1 MAIPNI
7 PNVNRETFNANLTEK
22 DEVSLGTRRP
32 YSNFF
37 QVGDDTSLTKFVVQS
52 GFQYNGSTGAVENSY
67 AFGPPL
73 IGSSV
78 VISASG
84 DKFGVGGPQF
94 QQPIF
99 DYSTVGT
106 NNTLPISGA
115 GGVMFFQNF
124 INSNPKKRQIG
135 ILKGGP
141 NDTQAHMISGLG
153 HGHYG
158 LMNQQ
163 AFSYTYYHPGR
174 GLSDSVVVGNPKH
187 PVFFSQD
194 NSPGSNEQI
203 HAGGHPS
210 DAAENAVDLD
220 FGESMSISRSF
231 EWLIVGAPQNRKV
244 GTGTEPRPALYA
256 GVACCFFRSLSAATI
271 SNNFRQRFVG
281 WHQAGMFTGTY
292 INTGTYNAH
301 HDSRRNASA
310 HVLSGDAHNDRFGTA
325 VAMQGLASVFSMQ
338 NRNRPATKDAADG
351 RVTSNTEVQYNDING
366 LTSRLGPPPVVFVG
380 AHPKSS
386 SKECYT
392 YMYSYSGWGIT
403 SDASNY
409 IVLPDASGGFNTFR
423 KDINDARSWY
433 GGWVKFGVNPM
444 RSSGAL
450 YHSFQENTP
459 HSQSFELFDDYHNY
473 GCIKMPDIGRNLKTN
488 DLGNIVIGNGRRKDV
503 AAGYGSESGL
513 SPVRVYKYVVRNNA
527 GETPAP
533 NHPGDYYTTSSNTP
547 VAATFDLKYNGG
559 STAID
564 GFTASMIQQGDDLNY
579 GIPVAERS
587 PNKGLAMNRD
597 GSRVAFSYAI
607 DSTATP
613 AGVGKVK
620 VYDRDLS
627 NTTVAPTGWRQVG
640 NTLIGDN
647 ANDAFGYSIDMNDV
661 GDVMVV
667 TALEARDD
675 NSLGYTKVFKLSTAD
690 FPTGDKWQQIGHTLR
705 GKNPGDNPVSC
716 AMNAAGDQFIVGND
730 TTTYQGNLSSG
741 TARLYASN
749 DITT

>member
-1 MAIPNI
+1 
-7 PNVNRETFNANLTEK
+7 
-22 DEVSLGTRRP
+22 
-32 YSNFF
+32 
-37 QVGDDTSLTKFVVQS
+37 
-52 GFQYNGSTGAVENSY
+52 NSY

-386 SKECYT
+386 SKE
-392 YMYSYSGWGIT
+392 
-403 SDASNY
+403 
-409 IVLPDASGGFNTFR
+409 
-423 KDINDARSWY
+423 
-433 GGWVKFGVNPM
+433 
-444 RSSGAL
+444 
-450 YHSFQENTP
+450 
-459 HSQSFELFDDYHNY
+459 
-473 GCIKMPDIGRNLKTN
+473 
-488 DLGNIVIGNGRRKDV
+488 
-503 AAGYGSESGL
+503 
-513 SPVRVYKYVVRNNA
+513 
-527 GETPAP
+527 
-533 NHPGDYYTTSSNTP
+533 
-547 VAATFDLKYNGG
+547 
-559 STAID
+559 
-564 GFTASMIQQGDDLNY
+564 
-579 GIPVAERS
+579 
-587 PNKGLAMNRD
+587 
-597 GSRVAFSYAI
+597 
-607 DSTATP
+607 
-613 AGVGKVK
+613 
-620 VYDRDLS
+620 
-627 NTTVAPTGWRQVG
+627 
-640 NTLIGDN
+640 
-647 ANDAFGYSIDMNDV
+647 
-661 GDVMVV
+661 
-667 TALEARDD
+667 
-675 NSLGYTKVFKLSTAD
+675 
-690 FPTGDKWQQIGHTLR
+690 
-705 GKNPGDNPVSC
+705 
-716 AMNAAGDQFIVGND
+716 
-730 TTTYQGNLSSG
+730 
-741 TARLYASN
+741 
-749 DITT
+749 